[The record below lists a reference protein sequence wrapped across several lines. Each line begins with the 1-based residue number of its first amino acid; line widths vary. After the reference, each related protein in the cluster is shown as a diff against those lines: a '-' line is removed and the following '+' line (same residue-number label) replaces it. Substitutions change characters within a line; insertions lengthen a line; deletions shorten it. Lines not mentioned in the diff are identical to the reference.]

1 MTFATRPVHPDELR
15 DFAPRPP
22 SEVEW
27 EDLLIRLEIVPRI
40 VRNEIEEADPARSE
54 VVGVLR
60 GLVDRERWVGQWLEA
75 LAATAVG
82 AGSHRSS
89 EEASGEDAEWLA
101 HRFASLRART
111 FVMVQRRGL
120 DVWEWAGEVEP
131 GQPATVYQLL
141 CWLAA
146 LDGEA
151 LLGLRA
157 AVRC

>member
-1 MTFATRPVHPDELR
+1 M
-15 DFAPRPP
+15 
-22 SEVEW
+22 EW

-40 VRNEIEEADPARSE
+40 VRNAIEEADPSGLGLVE
-54 VVGVLR
+54 VLR
-60 GLVDRERWVGQWLEA
+60 SLVDRERWAGQWLES

-82 AGSHRSS
+82 AGSHRPS
-89 EEASGEDAEWLA
+89 EEASEEDAEWLA

-120 DVWEWAGEVEP
+120 EVWGWAGDVEP
-131 GQPATVYQLL
+131 GESATVYQVLS
-141 CWLAA
+141 WLAA

-151 LLGLRA
+151 LLDLRA

>member
-1 MTFATRPVHPDELR
+1 MYPDELR
-15 DFAPRPP
+15 HFAPRPP

-40 VRNEIEEADPARSE
+40 VRNAIEEADPSGTE
-54 VVGVLR
+54 LVGVLR
-60 GLVDRERWVGQWLEA
+60 DLVERERWVGRWLEA

-82 AGSHRSS
+82 AGSPRPP
-89 EEASGEDAEWLA
+89 EEPAAEDAEWLS

-120 DVWEWAGEVEP
+120 EVWGWAADVEP
-131 GQPATVYQLL
+131 GQPATVHQVLS
-141 CWLAA
+141 WLAA
-146 LDGEA
+146 LDGDA
-151 LLGLRA
+151 LLDLRA